1 MIASKNNKESNQPS
15 SPSIPTSSKS
25 RLAND
30 MRTRKNKIIS
40 ALISLHAIRIIGI
53 SFLIGTSQGILSPVF
68 GYTAGIGDILIG
80 LTAIPIAY
88 YFKRAYRL
96 ATNVSIIWNLL
107 GIIDLV
113 TAIYLGITSSN
124 VRLLSA
130 GGHHPT
136 MTTMPWVLIPTV
148 GVPILLT
155 IHVITL
161 WLLRKK

>member
-1 MIASKNNKESNQPS
+1 MGI
-15 SPSIPTSSKS
+15 
-25 RLAND
+25 
-30 MRTRKNKIIS
+30 RKNKIIS
-40 ALISLHAIRIIGI
+40 ALMSLHSIRIIGI
-53 SFLIGTSQGILSPVF
+53 SFLFGVSQGILSPVF

-80 LTAIPIAY
+80 ITAIPIAY
-88 YFKRAYRL
+88 YFKLAYRL

-113 TAIYLGITSSN
+113 AAIHLGITSSDAQ
-124 VRLLSA
+124 LLSA

-155 IHVITL
+155 IHMITL